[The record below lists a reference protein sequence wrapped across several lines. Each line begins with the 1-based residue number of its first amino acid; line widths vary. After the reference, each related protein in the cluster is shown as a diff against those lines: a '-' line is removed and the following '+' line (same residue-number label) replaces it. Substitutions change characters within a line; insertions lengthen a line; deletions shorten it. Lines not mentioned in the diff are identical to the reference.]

1 MRRPPPALRA
11 TSPARGGGERRPSPP
26 PCNGGAVA
34 RRRREPGPRAL
45 LAALALF
52 ALPLAGCGFTPLYAT
67 PGVSPALSSVEV
79 VTPDGRLGHL
89 LGEDLRDNL
98 AIDRSAP
105 PRYRLALA
113 VDEQRY
119 ARGFSTE
126 EVATWYELSVRV
138 SYSLIDAGTG
148 QTLTAGVTPVH
159 VSYNAVNDP
168 YAGIVAQQD
177 GQKRAAAEAAQRI
190 RIELASWFAGRA
202 ASAPGADA
210 GP

>member
-1 MRRPPPALRA
+1 MAKG
-11 TSPARGGGERRPSPP
+11 RGIAG
-26 PCNGGAVA
+26 
-34 RRRREPGPRAL
+34 
-45 LAALALF
+45 LAGALAL
-52 ALPLAGCGFTPLYAT
+52 LLLGGCGFTPLYAT
-67 PGVSPALSSVEV
+67 PGVTPALASVDV

-98 AIDRSAP
+98 AVERGGT

-119 ARGFSTE
+119 ARGLSTE
-126 EVATWYELSVRV
+126 EVATWYELEVRV
-138 SYSLIDAGTG
+138 SYSLVDIGSG
-148 QTLTAGVTPVH
+148 QTLTAGVMPVN

-190 RIELASWFAGRA
+190 RIELATWFAQHPA
-202 ASAPGADA
+202 AAPGTTA
-210 GP
+210 GS